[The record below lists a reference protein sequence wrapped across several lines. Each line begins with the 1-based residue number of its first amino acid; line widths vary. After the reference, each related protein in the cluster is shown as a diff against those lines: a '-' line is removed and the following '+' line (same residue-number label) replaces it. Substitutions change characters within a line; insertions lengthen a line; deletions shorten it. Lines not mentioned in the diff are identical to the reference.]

1 MTLMNSPISSIYINN
16 QLYVANSTRNDFMNS
31 ICQKFETTP
40 HNCVFFNNQ
49 YNIQKSEKI

>member
-1 MTLMNSPISSIYINN
+1 MNSPISSIYINN